1 MHRRHIVLA
10 GIVSFLLAV
19 LLWQLTPEQ
28 RVARYIS
35 AHREDLEARADAY
48 FAGEAS
54 FSYPGDLFAANTWP
68 GEHSMAEYILFSHGA
83 TWYGCYYSPDDVPL
97 AFQNAAVPL
106 TQTADGWAWGGK
118 SNYLGETSRL
128 APNWYFF
135 QVSRR

>member
-54 FSYPGDLFAANTWP
+54 FSYPGDLFAANTWHRRALH
-68 GEHSMAEYILFSHGA
+68 GGIHSLLPRCHLVWLLLF
-83 TWYGCYYSPDDVPL
+83 P
-97 AFQNAAVPL
+97 
-106 TQTADGWAWGGK
+106 
-118 SNYLGETSRL
+118 
-128 APNWYFF
+128 
-135 QVSRR
+135 